1 MYLYLINLLS
11 DFFFLPTLRDPKFHI
26 YMDKNAKVYVG
37 TSTYG
42 HGITKFK
49 TFKKTIFRQRT
60 ALHNCLS
67 HDPKEVPDKK
77 YRELLLNKILI
88 IFQIAV

>member
-11 DFFFLPTLRDPKFHI
+11 DFFLPTLRDPKFHI

-42 HGITKFK
+42 HGITKFN
-49 TFKKTIFRQRT
+49 TF
-60 ALHNCLS
+60 
-67 HDPKEVPDKK
+67 
-77 YRELLLNKILI
+77 
-88 IFQIAV
+88 